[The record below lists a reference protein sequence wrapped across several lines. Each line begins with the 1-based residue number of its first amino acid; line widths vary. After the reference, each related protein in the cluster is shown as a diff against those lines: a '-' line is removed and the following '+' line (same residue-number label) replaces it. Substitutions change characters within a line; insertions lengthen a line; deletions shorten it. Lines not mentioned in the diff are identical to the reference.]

1 MVLICCLFN
10 LGSPRAATLYTCA
23 QIYRAVLAAKP
34 AASLGHLCTLSL
46 VMHRAGPAVVNVLL
60 RARARAVWDQAKTRC
75 ASLLRKPGKHVAVHE
90 RLVLESLDADEAA
103 GRLSDVTLVQIGLD
117 MGHTRPSPLH
127 ILGGALV
134 RDRMKKHL
142 GSAFIKTVGV
152 GDQEAGD
159 DDGEEGR
166 QKTFSA
172 AAELGGRLADLG
184 KMAERLCRLVA
195 DDSNRVI
202 AVSSE
207 LVESLVASSDEE
219 DEVAAL
225 ILALVLYQRVF
236 PFHSRDEKEERRAM
250 LGGGDPVFLLKKT
263 LGNRVFEQGCA
274 EGLEDARDV
283 AVDQIVE
290 IERNSRLQ

>member
-1 MVLICCLFN
+1 M
-10 LGSPRAATLYTCA
+10 
-23 QIYRAVLAAKP
+23 
-34 AASLGHLCTLSL
+34 
-46 VMHRAGPAVVNVLL
+46 
-60 RARARAVWDQAKTRC
+60 
-75 ASLLRKPGKHVAVHE
+75 RKPGKHVAAHE

-103 GRLSDVTLVQIGLD
+103 GCISDVTIAQIGLD
-117 MGHTRPSPLH
+117 MGQTRPSPLQ

-152 GDQEAGD
+152 GDQEAGED
-159 DDGEEGR
+159 DEEEGR
-166 QKTFSA
+166 QKTLEA

-184 KMAERLCRLVA
+184 KVAERLCRLVA
-195 DDSNRVI
+195 DDNSRVI
-202 AVSSE
+202 TVSSE
-207 LVESLVASSDEE
+207 LVESLVASSGDE

-236 PFHSRDEKEERRAM
+236 PHDKKSVCKAM
-250 LGGGDPVFLLKKT
+250 LGSGDPVFLLKKT

-283 AVDQIVE
+283 AVEHIVE
-290 IERNSRLQ
+290 IERNNRLQ

>member
-1 MVLICCLFN
+1 M
-10 LGSPRAATLYTCA
+10 
-23 QIYRAVLAAKP
+23 
-34 AASLGHLCTLSL
+34 
-46 VMHRAGPAVVNVLL
+46 
-60 RARARAVWDQAKTRC
+60 
-75 ASLLRKPGKHVAVHE
+75 
-90 RLVLESLDADEAA
+90 LESLDGDEAA
-103 GRLSDVTLVQIGLD
+103 GRLSDVTAAQFGLD
-117 MGHTRPSPLH
+117 MGQTRPSPLQ

-152 GDQEAGD
+152 SDQEVGD
-159 DDGEEGR
+159 DAEEEGR

-184 KMAERLCRLVA
+184 KIAERLCRLVA
-195 DDSNRVI
+195 DNSSRVI
-202 AVSSE
+202 TVSSE
-207 LVESLVASSDEE
+207 LVESLVATSDAE

-236 PFHSRDEKEERRAM
+236 PFHSHDKKGERRAM
-250 LGGGDPVFLLKKT
+250 LGSGDPVFLLKKT

-283 AVDQIVE
+283 AVDHIVE
-290 IERNSRLQ
+290 IERNTRFQ

>member
-1 MVLICCLFN
+1 
-10 LGSPRAATLYTCA
+10 
-23 QIYRAVLAAKP
+23 
-34 AASLGHLCTLSL
+34 
-46 VMHRAGPAVVNVLL
+46 
-60 RARARAVWDQAKTRC
+60 
-75 ASLLRKPGKHVAVHE
+75 VAVHE
-90 RLVLESLDADEAA
+90 RLVLENLDADEAA
-103 GRLSDVTLVQIGLD
+103 DRLSDVTVAQIGLD
-117 MGHTRPSPLH
+117 MGHTRPSPLQ

-142 GSAFIKTVGV
+142 GSAFIKTVSV

-159 DDGEEGR
+159 DDEEEWR
-166 QKTFSA
+166 QRTFSA

-202 AVSSE
+202 TVSSE

-236 PFHSRDEKEERRAM
+236 PFHSRDKKEERRAM
-250 LGGGDPVFLLKKT
+250 LGSGDPVFLLKKT

-274 EGLEDARDV
+274 EGLEDARDI
-283 AVDQIVE
+283 AVDHIVE